1 MDEWQKKILTVVAAA
16 ICTVWVVFLF
26 RDINNPPEKDGTVTQ
41 IRQIKGMLDEN
52 EFEEKWIYIH
62 HGWETVY
69 IFRFRPEESPPVRPA
84 APVRFSVKKPK
95 VYVLV
100 GGEKYVPYLIEKVR
114 P

>member
-1 MDEWQKKILTVVAAA
+1 MFEWQKKILTVVAAA

-26 RDINNPPEKDGTVTQ
+26 RYINNPPEKNGIVTQ
-41 IRQIKGMLDEN
+41 AQQGMLDEN
-52 EFEEKWIYIH
+52 GFEEKLIYIH
-62 HGWETVY
+62 HGWEIVY

-95 VYVLV
+95 EYVMV
-100 GGEKYVPYLIEKVR
+100 GGKKYVPYLIEKVR